1 MRPNRNS
8 FTPHGPAGSGDK
20 TADTNPG
27 ESSLN
32 VLVLGLGNILLSDE
46 GAGVRAV
53 EELRKH
59 YDLSDLV
66 KIIDGGTMGLE
77 LLPYFEKRS
86 HILIVDAVKSG
97 NPPGTVTR
105 IEDPP
110 AFLQEKTSPHQ
121 IGLPDVLRIAA
132 ITGSLPRNVI
142 LLGIEPKRLS
152 TGLDLSAEVALNLN
166 RLVEMVVAELDK
178 IGIKVQSKKSNP
190 TNPGV
195 SKNVP
200 GNSIEDRKNRK

>member
-1 MRPNRNS
+1 LNPHRTASNS
-8 FTPHGPAGSGDK
+8 NCPESAKNEDSKDSGQ
-20 TADTNPG
+20 
-27 ESSLN
+27 SFLN

-46 GAGVRAV
+46 GVGVKAV
-53 EELRKH
+53 EELQNR
-59 YDLSDLV
+59 YDCSDAV
-66 KIIDGGTMGLE
+66 EIVDGGTMGLE
-77 LLPYFEKRS
+77 LLPYFEERS

-97 NPPGTVTR
+97 NEPGTVTR

-142 LLGIEPKRLS
+142 LLGIEPKQLS

-166 RLVEMVVAELDK
+166 RLVEMVVEELDK
-178 IGIKVQSKKSNP
+178 IGIKVPSKESNP
-190 TNPGV
+190 TNPGD
-195 SKNVP
+195 SKNVS
-200 GNSIEDRKNRK
+200 GNSVENRKNRK